1 MANPEERS
9 KIREAFQALIPAEK
23 TGNTISNRDIEFIRN
38 MLRSG
43 RVRPATRRARGRSV
57 DSANTI
63 SNRDIEFIR
72 NMLPATRADRER
84 TEQLGIYSPMA
95 RSDGGTAESTM
106 SDDEK
111 RNFIVDVQKIGAN
124 TAAELSGDPLEKAY
138 RKARHDAEM
147 VDELGY
153 TRGVKPD
160 RKKRGAVKYSKGGA
174 VKGKKF
180 AGSF

>member
-38 MLRSG
+38 ML
-43 RVRPATRRARGRSV
+43 
-57 DSANTI
+57 
-63 SNRDIEFIR
+63 
-72 NMLPATRADRER
+72 PATRADRER
-84 TEQLGIYSPMA
+84 TEQPGIYSPMA

-124 TAAELSGDPLEKAY
+124 TAAELSGDSLEKAY
-138 RKARHDAEM
+138 RKARRDAESFINPSRVVPYVDAM
-147 VDELGY
+147 DELGY